1 MTHIQSRLPGARS
14 LLAFAVCLLPLTLAA
29 RAQDNNS
36 SNPSPAA
43 PDPVNSCSALRNAA
57 TETRTY
63 HLANVSQQNDANE
76 IMVAIRNLTCPGTK
90 IYLVASENAILVE
103 APPSQ
108 LALAEKILQDLDH
121 ARKSYRLLF
130 TITEIDNEKTIS
142 TQHVSMVAVI
152 GLRASIK
159 EGDKIPLATGSTS
172 GANSAM
178 QTQFTYIDVGMN
190 FDATITQQANGVS
203 LDSKVEQ
210 SSVGPSNTIAGVQE
224 PVIRQTVLQGTS
236 LLTLDKPVML
246 GSIDVP
252 TTTRRFDIAVVLQP
266 IK

>member
-1 MTHIQSRLPGARS
+1 MTRIPSRRTGARS
-14 LLAFAVCLLPLTLAA
+14 LMALTLVMLPLTLAA

-36 SNPSPAA
+36 SSPSPAA
-43 PDPVNSCSALRNAA
+43 ADPVNSCAALRNAP

-90 IYLVASENAILVE
+90 IYLVASQNAILIE
-103 APPSQ
+103 APASQ

-121 ARKSYRLLF
+121 SRKAYRLLF
-130 TITEIDNEKTIS
+130 TITEIDNDKTIS

-152 GLRASIK
+152 GLHASIK
-159 EGDKIPLATGSTS
+159 EGDKIPVATGSYTE
-172 GANSAM
+172 NSAA

-190 FDATITQQANGVS
+190 FDATLTQQANGVS
-203 LDSKVEQ
+203 LESKVEH

-236 LLTLDKPVML
+236 LLTVEKPVML

-252 TTTRRFDIAVVLQP
+252 NTARRFDIAVVLQL